1 MEDTISNIQN
11 REYHEVFN
19 FINPPLT
26 KSFQLGN
33 SLKDRIPY
41 NQVQEL
47 EELNKLEK
55 SNTLDYD
62 EYCDLLPK
70 LNFNIGDTNMKFI
83 SQTLIKQKN
92 YFDMYELL
100 LRTPPFNTLPPLQL
114 YTYCRNICN
123 KPISEKEFNKINAD
137 MNILKKNTEK
147 YEIMKPKFKN
157 IKSEIK
163 F

>member
-19 FINPPLT
+19 FISPPLT

-41 NQVQEL
+41 NQVEEDIEKKTNEL
-47 EELNKLEK
+47 KY
-55 SNTLDYD
+55 T

-70 LNFNIGDTNMKFI
+70 LNFNIGDTKMKFI
-83 SQTLIKQKN
+83 SQTLVKQKN
-92 YFDMYELL
+92 YYDMYQLL
-100 LRTPPFNTLPPLQL
+100 IRTPPFNTLPPLQL
-114 YTYCRNICN
+114 YTYCRNTCN
-123 KPISEKEFNKINAD
+123 KPITEKEFNRINAD
-137 MNILKKNTEK
+137 MNILKKNTIR

-157 IKSEIK
+157 IKSEIN